1 MISET
6 GSVRRFAGRAGR
18 RLCHDG
24 RMSGVESQRGTAE
37 AGNQTRSGQTEL
49 LAPGDLVRH
58 HLGDPDRRLNLS
70 GGGYFWPA
78 WAILGMGIALAFTA
92 WGTFGKGDNVS
103 QAKVEAEM
111 RKMDG
116 GTGT

>member
-1 MISET
+1 
-6 GSVRRFAGRAGR
+6 
-18 RLCHDG
+18 
-24 RMSGVESQRGTAE
+24 MSGVESQE
-37 AGNQTRSGQTEL
+37 EL
-49 LAPGDLVRH
+49 RKRAIKRVRAKQNFWRLATLFVIIWAI
-58 HLGDPDRRLNLS
+58 LIAVWALS

-92 WGTFGKGDNVS
+92 WGTFGKGDDVS